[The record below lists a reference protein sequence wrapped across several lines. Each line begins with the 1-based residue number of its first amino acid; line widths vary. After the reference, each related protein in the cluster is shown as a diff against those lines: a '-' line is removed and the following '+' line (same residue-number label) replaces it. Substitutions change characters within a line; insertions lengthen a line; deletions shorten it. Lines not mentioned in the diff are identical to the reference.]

1 MTLEFSRQSFEQY
14 SYIKVHENPS
24 VATELFQTNRRRDMT
39 KLMVA
44 FRNSAN
50 SPKNSTNNP
59 HNNNQ
64 VYKYP
69 ECHREHIK
77 SITLKKYATQ

>member
-14 SYIKVHENPS
+14 SYIKFHENPS
-24 VATELFQTNRRRDMT
+24 VATEMFQANRRSDMT

-44 FRNSAN
+44 FRNFAN

-59 HNNNQ
+59 HSNNQ
-64 VYKYP
+64 VHKYP
-69 ECHREHIK
+69 ECHTEHT
-77 SITLKKYATQ
+77 STA